1 MSRVGPGKRI
11 RNRADDEEAN
21 LESTVLLALC
31 LKISHEKLSMSWNI
45 IEMQIKA
52 TVRWISS
59 HQSEWPLSKS
69 LQTIKSGKVVEKC
82 DPPALMLGMWVV
94 KSHDGGR
101 GGGSLNS
108 EKWKNLHLSLT
119 AYRRRNSKSIK
130 ESNRG
135 TIPEQN
141 KVWHKSQQVLFG
153 SMLRI
158 IQNKRKLKRKAPHLP
173 EKLLHRKGNPKGK
186 KKTTLRMVKCLQSK
200 LKTGIHLQTCKLLT
214 QLKIR
219 KTVNPVEKRAKI

>member
-153 SMLRI
+153 SILRI
-158 IQNKRKLKRKAPHLP
+158 IKNKSTLKKKRHLINLKRVCTGRATLK
-173 EKLLHRKGNPKGK
+173 ERKRQLSEWENQ
-186 KKTTLRMVKCLQSK
+186 CLQPK
-200 LKTGIHLQTCKLLT
+200 
-214 QLKIR
+214 LKIR
-219 KTVNPVEKRAKI
+219 NSSPKLQRCSSR